1 MDKETL
7 EKANKIA
14 KQIKDTE
21 KILKGVE
28 DGGRLQIVAW
38 VKNRSVLG
46 FSETQVGNLLFDPKK
61 EDFIGIG
68 LMNLVKGYLD
78 YLNKQLKEL

>member
-28 DGGRLQIVAW
+28 DGGRLQIIAW

-46 FSETQVGNLLFDPKK
+46 YSETQAGNLLFDPK

>member
-14 KQIKDTE
+14 KKIKDTE

-28 DGGRLQIVAW
+28 DGGRLQIAAW
-38 VKNRSVLG
+38 VKNSSVLSH
-46 FSETQVGNLLFDPKK
+46 SEIQVGNLLFDPK
-61 EDFIGIG
+61 ENFIGIG

>member
-28 DGGRLQIVAW
+28 DGGRLQITAW
-38 VKNRSVLG
+38 VKNSSVLSH
-46 FSETQVGNLLFDPKK
+46 SETQVGNLLFDPK
-61 EDFIGIG
+61 ENFIGIG

>member
-21 KILKGVE
+21 KILKGVK
-28 DGGRLQIVAW
+28 DGGRLQIAAW
-38 VKNRSVLG
+38 VKNSSVLG
-46 FSETQVGNLLFDPKK
+46 HSETQVGNLLFGPK
-61 EDFIGIG
+61 ENFIGIG
-68 LMNLVKGYLD
+68 LMNLINGYLE
-78 YLNKQLKEL
+78 YLNKELEKL

>member
-28 DGGRLQIVAW
+28 DGGRLQ
-38 VKNRSVLG
+38 RG
-46 FSETQVGNLLFDPKK
+46 
-61 EDFIGIG
+61 
-68 LMNLVKGYLD
+68 
-78 YLNKQLKEL
+78 

>member
-28 DGGRLQIVAW
+28 DGGRLQIIAW

-46 FSETQVGNLLFDPKK
+46 YSETQVGSLLFDPK

>member
-28 DGGRLQIVAW
+28 DGGRLQITAW
-38 VKNRSVLG
+38 VKNSSVLSH
-46 FSETQVGNLLFDPKK
+46 SETQVGHLLFDPK

>member
-14 KQIKDTE
+14 KKIKDTE
-21 KILKGVE
+21 EILKGVE
-28 DGGRLQIVAW
+28 DGGMLQIAAW
-38 VKNRSVLG
+38 VKNSSVL
-46 FSETQVGNLLFDPKK
+46 SYRETQVGNLFFDPK
-61 EDFIGIG
+61 ENFIGIG